1 MTEETKAVEKVE
13 PVATEEAGNASS
25 NGKKKYDRP
34 PVEELFDLSKPIK
47 RVEKPSKEQY
57 DKDLGA
63 IDAEIDK
70 LRATKDDIQ
79 NKIENFMK
87 SLKGT
92 EAGKERAA
100 FRELSAKKQALIE
113 EKNVIRSRL
122 NRMKSQ
128 TDKLF
133 QDQKQAKAGIR
144 FTSIESIDAEIK
156 KLQRRQETTSMSLSD
171 EKKIIKEI
179 TQLQNSKSLV
189 AQLRTKETNIND
201 VKEQKKLI
209 NDELK
214 AKDKEIDA
222 VVKLINEKKP
232 LLANLKQSEI
242 DNKDQKKVLLNKRD
256 ELRKQI
262 DEQFQEKNKVRE
274 AFREK
279 NNEFYN
285 YKRAI
290 QAQKK
295 IAYEEE
301 KKKREEEHQ
310 AYLKKKEEEEMK
322 KIPYEEEM
330 ALCDYLADYLS
341 KTYLEDPKAKKAE
354 KKNSAVIPV
363 KDDPFA
369 GFKPMKK
376 NDDEVFLKMG
386 KGKQPRKRIAKNE
399 KKSNKAT
406 PFHLNIDSFDQF
418 GLLNLSPPTKL
429 EMVEESVKEL
439 REKKKWYSEQP
450 RGSVPTAT
458 EIRKAKEKAG
468 SSGDSKSKS
477 TSSSKSSKGKGAF
490 SLTEDDF
497 VPLGEKSG
505 RVSVNSTWGQKS
517 AEAPEVAVESPA
529 VDAVEEV
536 EA

>member
-1 MTEETKAVEKVE
+1 
-13 PVATEEAGNASS
+13 
-25 NGKKKYDRP
+25 
-34 PVEELFDLSKPIK
+34 
-47 RVEKPSKEQY
+47 
-57 DKDLGA
+57 
-63 IDAEIDK
+63 
-70 LRATKDDIQ
+70 
-79 NKIENFMK
+79 MK

-256 ELRKQI
+256 ELRKLI
-262 DEQFQEKNKVRE
+262 DEQFQEKNKRE
-274 AFREK
+274 EDH
-279 NNEFYN
+279 
-285 YKRAI
+285 
-290 QAQKK
+290 QAYLKKK

-301 KKKREEEHQ
+301 KKKREEDHQ
-310 AYLKKKEEEEMK
+310 A
-322 KIPYEEEM
+322 
-330 ALCDYLADYLS
+330 
-341 KTYLEDPKAKKAE
+341 
-354 KKNSAVIPV
+354 
-363 KDDPFA
+363 
-369 GFKPMKK
+369 
-376 NDDEVFLKMG
+376 
-386 KGKQPRKRIAKNE
+386 
-399 KKSNKAT
+399 
-406 PFHLNIDSFDQF
+406 
-418 GLLNLSPPTKL
+418 
-429 EMVEESVKEL
+429 
-439 REKKKWYSEQP
+439 
-450 RGSVPTAT
+450 
-458 EIRKAKEKAG
+458 
-468 SSGDSKSKS
+468 
-477 TSSSKSSKGKGAF
+477 
-490 SLTEDDF
+490 
-497 VPLGEKSG
+497 
-505 RVSVNSTWGQKS
+505 
-517 AEAPEVAVESPA
+517 
-529 VDAVEEV
+529 
-536 EA
+536 

>member
-1 MTEETKAVEKVE
+1 MKLI
-13 PVATEEAGNASS
+13 PFQILIRILS
-25 NGKKKYDRP
+25 NGSFSSY
-34 PVEELFDLSKPIK
+34 LQ
-47 RVEKPSKEQY
+47 VEKPSKEQY

-100 FRELSAKKQALIE
+100 FRELNAKKQALIQ
-113 EKNVIRSRL
+113 EKTVIRSRL

-179 TQLQNSKSLV
+179 TQLQNSKTLV
-189 AQLRTKETNIND
+189 AQLKTKETNIND

-222 VVKLINEKKP
+222 IVKLINEKKP
-232 LLANLKQSEI
+232 LLDNLKQNEI

-262 DEQFQEKNKVRE
+262 DEKFQEKNKVRE

-330 ALCDYLADYLS
+330 ALCDYLADYLT

-354 KKNSAVIPV
+354 KKDTAVIPV

-376 NDDEVFLKMG
+376 NDDEIFLKMG
-386 KGKQPRKRIAKNE
+386 KGKQPRKRIAKKE

-406 PFHLNIDSFDQF
+406 PFNLNIDSFDQF
-418 GLLNLSPPTKL
+418 GLLNLTPPTKL
-429 EMVEESVKEL
+429 EMVEASVNEL

-468 SSGDSKSKS
+468 HSGDSKAK
-477 TSSSKSSKGKGAF
+477 TTASSKSSKGKGAF

-497 VPLGEKSG
+497 VPLGETSG
-505 RVSVNSTWGQKS
+505 RVSVNATWGQKS
-517 AEAPEVAVESPA
+517 ADAPEAAEDSPA
-529 VDAVEEV
+529 ADAAEEV